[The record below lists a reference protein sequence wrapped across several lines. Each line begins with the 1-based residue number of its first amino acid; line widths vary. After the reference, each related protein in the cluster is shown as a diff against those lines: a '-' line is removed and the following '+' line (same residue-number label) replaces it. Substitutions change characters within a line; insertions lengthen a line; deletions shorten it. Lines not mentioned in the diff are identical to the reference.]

1 MLQLIWQVFQL
12 SQCFVDECGDQGA
25 VYCGDNWNPGIS
37 VEVRTGTCTT
47 VYSMNMDTKA
57 WYAEAAVGITPSEM
71 PNHPGFQALGWW
83 IVRVLLKI

>member
-1 MLQLIWQVFQL
+1 MSAGTRAQYIV
-12 SQCFVDECGDQGA
+12 ETIGT
-25 VYCGDNWNPGIS
+25 PGLS

-57 WYAEAAVGITPSEM
+57 SYAEAAVGITPSEM

-83 IVRVLLKI
+83 IVRVLSNE

>member
-1 MLQLIWQVFQL
+1 MTFSSCPSALWMSAGTRAQYIV
-12 SQCFVDECGDQGA
+12 ETIGT
-25 VYCGDNWNPGIS
+25 PGLS

-47 VYSMNMDTKA
+47 VNMDTKA

-83 IVRVLLKI
+83 IVRVLLKM